1 MKIDKLVD
9 EHIDILD
16 FDVRPSTKKDNSTW
30 VRMQIMFKGEKCF
43 MKGGYEALGAF
54 LSQVDKSLLP
64 LEDVVIK
71 FNRGYYFDGT
81 LDI

>member
-1 MKIDKLVD
+1 MGKDAKL
-9 EHIDILD
+9 
-16 FDVRPSTKKDNSTW
+16 
-30 VRMQIMFKGEKCF
+30 FKGEKCF
-43 MKGGYEALGAF
+43 MKGGYEALGTF